1 MIDARYP
8 MGDCSGGR
16 MGDLCRDNDD
26 CLPSNRCIAI
36 REDGKR
42 ACADGLDA
50 HGSLCNVD
58 ADCVNQRCFH
68 ASTSLAVGLCSSG
81 KPGAPCITDNGICL
95 GDARCITVISSGLGP
110 NAWVCSS
117 GNLGDPCYADSDCKS
132 DHCPTGRDSV
142 CTQGAVGDTCIDA
155 ADCAAG
161 FCGPVAYPD
170 EGLRCTT
177 GEAGEPCLTAADCKS
192 KRCEPTPPTSIFEF
206 VCAS

>member
-1 MIDARYP
+1 